1 MAVETKMASNEVRLR
16 LAENGR
22 VVIPLDVRKELGVES
37 GGEIILQRQ
46 ENGYRLT
53 TRRER
58 IREAQKY
65 LRRYVK
71 PGVSLV
77 DELIAERREAAKH
90 E

>member
-1 MAVETKMASNEVRLR
+1 MASNEVRLR

-22 VVIPLDVRKELGVES
+22 VVIPAEVRRELGVES
-37 GGEIILQRQ
+37 GGEIILERQ

-53 TRRER
+53 TRRQR
-58 IREAQKY
+58 IEEAQRY
-65 LRRYVK
+65 LRRFIK

>member
-1 MAVETKMASNEVRLR
+1 MASSEVRLR

-22 VVIPLDVRKELGVES
+22 VVIPAQVRKDLGVES
-37 GGEIILQRQ
+37 GGEIILERQ

-53 TRRER
+53 TRRQR
-58 IREAQKY
+58 IEEARRNI
-65 LRRYVK
+65 RRYIK

-77 DELIAERREAAKH
+77 DELLAERREAARH

>member
-1 MAVETKMASNEVRLR
+1 MATSEVRLR

-22 VVIPLDVRKELGVES
+22 VVIPLEIRRDLGVES
-37 GGEIILQRQ
+37 GGEVILERQ

-53 TRRER
+53 TRRQR
-58 IREAQKY
+58 IEEAQKF

-71 PGVSLV
+71 PGASLV